1 MLIKSCLEESY
12 PQISELHS
20 AVDAFELMKST
31 GVKELPVVTETQIC
45 IGIISEKDALGDLG
59 AVQVKDILTHKHIQS
74 VHLDDSCIEGLRL
87 IENSGFS
94 ILPVIDND
102 GLFIGITTKTGL
114 MEQIARSF
122 NFEIPGSVLLIL
134 IEQRDFMLHKLIHII
149 EQEQVHVL
157 ACGTSSVE
165 GEPSLVRVSIKLN
178 QFDTGKVQ
186 AALRRHGYVV
196 ESVSDRVFEQ
206 DLLNKADEFLH
217 FLNL

>member
-1 MLIKSCLEESY
+1 MLIKSCLEQSY

-45 IGIISEKDALGDLG
+45 LGIISEKDALGDLG
-59 AVQVKDILTHKHIQS
+59 AVQVKDVLTHKLIQS
-74 VHLDDSCIEGLRL
+74 VHQDDSCLEGLRL

-94 ILPVIDND
+94 ILPVIDSS
-102 GLFIGITTKTGL
+102 GLFIGITTKTRL

-122 NFEIPGSVLLIL
+122 NFEVPGSVLLIL
-134 IEQRDFMLHKLIHII
+134 IEQRDFMLHKVIHII

-165 GEPSLVRVSIKLN
+165 DEPSLVRVSIKLN

-206 DLLNKADEFLH
+206 DLLKKADEFLH